1 MAALTIATL
10 VLLPAAAGAAG
21 CEVVADAADR
31 ADCVARQA
39 ARDAARA
46 QVDRQ
51 VTDATPGANGVT
63 GRSAAW
69 DHAMQQADGV
79 HADELFDLRLLAAVG
94 GLAWFGLA
102 VRHRRR
108 RARARR

>member
-1 MAALTIATL
+1 
-10 VLLPAAAGAAG
+10 
-21 CEVVADAADR
+21 
-31 ADCVARQA
+31 
-39 ARDAARA
+39 
-46 QVDRQ
+46 
-51 VTDATPGANGVT
+51 
-63 GRSAAW
+63 
-69 DHAMQQADGV
+69 MQQADGV